1 MTHICGKP
9 DPDRTAA
16 RWLLIEGLY
25 PKGVGMGT
33 LSASAGTDIY
43 FRAAAATLVEAATVL
58 ADFGCSPID
67 ASGILDRLHR
77 VEHTASVVIANLT
90 TALGSGAGA
99 AEGARLSELG
109 RALGRVVER
118 TRVAAALADAYVITA
133 VPDEVLEVVMT
144 IGRCA
149 HLTAA
154 ALGACDQPLLGSY
167 RAELLRLAVHA
178 EQTFTRWSLT
188 RPRAGADRTMELA
201 GALVSVVHAFL
212 AVGCA
217 AAIVIP
223 A

>member
-1 MTHICGKP
+1 MSTP
-9 DPDRTAA
+9 T
-16 RWLLIEGLY
+16 
-25 PKGVGMGT
+25 
-33 LSASAGTDIY
+33 ASATTEIY

-58 ADFGCSPID
+58 ADFGCSPVD
-67 ASGILDRLHR
+67 VSGILERSRR
-77 VEHTASVVIANLT
+77 VEHALGVVIGNLT
-90 TALGSGAGA
+90 AALESEPVAADGAK
-99 AEGARLSELG
+99 LSELG

-118 TRVAAALADAYVITA
+118 IRAAAALADAHLVTS

-178 EQTFTRWSLT
+178 ERTFTRWSLS
-188 RPRAGADRTMELA
+188 RPRTGANPTAEL
-201 GALVSVVHAFL
+201 GKALVSVVHAFL

-217 AAIVIP
+217 AAIVIR